1 MFSTLPA
8 CVILDLETTGG
19 TPLYDRITEIALI
32 RFEDGIETERWETLV
47 NPGISIPP
55 FISRLTGITDEMVR
69 KAPAFEDIAD
79 KLYSYLEGAVLV
91 AHNVRFDHGFLKSE
105 FRRLGAV
112 LRQKVM
118 CTVKLSRK
126 LYPQHRGHGLD
137 AIMHRHGLISRA
149 RHRAMGDVKLVVAYL
164 ELARGELGE
173 NRVLEA
179 MGSLLKGPSLPA
191 GLDASFLDEI
201 PDAPGVYLFHGEN
214 DLPLYIG
221 KSVALRSRVMSH
233 FSSDHASSKDM
244 RIGQQITRVDWI
256 ETAGELGAL
265 LLESKLIKERQPI
278 HNRRLRSSRN
288 LFSLSLAGGLNQV
301 PLINIVTE
309 DDIDPV
315 LFEYLHGLFRSKKA
329 AIEALRRIATDNR
342 LCPRM
347 IGIESGKG
355 ACFAQQLKRCDGV
368 CAGRESAELHYLR
381 LKQALVPYRLKSWP
395 YPGKIGIRELNE
407 DTDRSEL
414 HIFENWCHIAT
425 VKDEGELEEI
435 LHVHTSANSS
445 TSSSLTFDL
454 DIYNLLQKSLNK
466 YSEIVLLERNPVHR
480 NTRPYELP
488 GLEGQVYLSEG

>member
-1 MFSTLPA
+1 MISSLPN

-32 RFEDGIETERWETLV
+32 RFEDGMEADRWETLV

-55 FISRLTGITDEMVR
+55 FISRLTGITNEMV
-69 KAPAFEDIAD
+69 KDAPAFEDIAD
-79 KLYSYLEGAVLV
+79 KLYAYIEGAVLM
-91 AHNVRFDHGFLKSE
+91 AHNIRFDHGFLKSE

-137 AIMHRHGLISRA
+137 AIMHRHGLISRS
-149 RHRAMGDVKLVVAYL
+149 RHRAMGDVELVVAYL
-164 ELARGELGE
+164 ELARRELGE
-173 NRVLEA
+173 SRLLEA
-179 MGSLLKGPSLPA
+179 VASLSKEPSLPA
-191 GLDASFLDEI
+191 GLDTAFLNEI
-201 PDAPGVYLFHGEN
+201 PDSPGVYLFYGEN

-221 KSVALRSRVMSH
+221 KSITLRSRVMSH

-244 RIGQQITRVDWI
+244 RIGQQVNRVEWL

-265 LLESKLIKERQPI
+265 LLESRLIKERQPI
-278 HNRRLRSSRN
+278 HNRRLRSSRD

-301 PLINIVTE
+301 PLVNIIWG
-309 DDIDPV
+309 DDIDPA
-315 LFEYLHGLFRSKKA
+315 LFEYLYGLFRSKKA

-368 CAGRESAELHYLR
+368 CTGRESPELHYLR

-395 YPGKIGIRELNE
+395 YPGKIGIRELDE
-407 DTDRSEL
+407 DTDRSQL
-414 HIFENWCHIAT
+414 HIFEHWCHLGTAE
-425 VKDEGELEEI
+425 DEGELEEI
-435 LHVHTSANSS
+435 MRAHSSANASFS
-445 TSSSLTFDL
+445 FDL
-454 DIYNLLQKSLNK
+454 DIYNLLQRSLNK
-466 YSEIVLLERNPVHR
+466 YSEIISLGCHSARRQVKS
-480 NTRPYELP
+480 YELP
-488 GLEGQVYLSEG
+488 GLNEQYCSSESS